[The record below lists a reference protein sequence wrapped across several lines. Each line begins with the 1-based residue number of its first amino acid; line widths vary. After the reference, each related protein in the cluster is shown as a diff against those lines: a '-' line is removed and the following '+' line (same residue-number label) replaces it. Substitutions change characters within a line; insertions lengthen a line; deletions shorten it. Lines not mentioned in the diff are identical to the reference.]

1 MQYKILLK
9 NFIHTIFVSTFAL
22 IVIFIIMAKMH
33 FVFGSII
40 ILTFLLAWKM
50 ISGLANINFY
60 ILYSLFLSSLVFSWN
75 FKMLPVVMFFALM
88 TLLFYF
94 RVIDIRPEIKNNI
107 PLFLTFKQFFLFL
120 VFFCNVLAL
129 YCLFYLNHLPFW
141 FVFSLFILISIVFF
155 SWYKRLNKIEW
166 SLYEKIVLFLMFLQI
181 SWFLFNFSNGF
192 FVFPLLIV
200 FWFYILI
207 EIYKGIVNWS
217 WSKTLNFIVLPI
229 IITLVF
235 SFLIKL

>member
-9 NFIHTIFVSTFAL
+9 NFIHTIFVSSFAL
-22 IVIFIIMAKMH
+22 IVVFLVMSKMH

-40 ILTFLLAWKM
+40 ILTFLMLWKM

-60 ILYSLFLSSLVFSWN
+60 ILYSLFLSSLIFSWH
-75 FKMLPVVMFFALM
+75 FKILPVLVFFVLMMF
-88 TLLFYF
+88 LFYS
-94 RVIDIRPEIKNNI
+94 RVIDVRPEIKNNI

-129 YCLFYLNHLPFW
+129 YCLFYLSHIAFW

-207 EIYKGIVNWS
+207 EIYKGVVNWN
-217 WSKTLNFIVLPI
+217 WGKTFNLIVIPI
-229 IITLVF
+229 GITLMF